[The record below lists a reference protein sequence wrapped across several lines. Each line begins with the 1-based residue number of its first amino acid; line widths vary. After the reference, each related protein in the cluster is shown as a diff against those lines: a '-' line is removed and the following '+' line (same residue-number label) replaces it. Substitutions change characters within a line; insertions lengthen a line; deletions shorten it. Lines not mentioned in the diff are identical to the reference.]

1 LQLVQA
7 DFVPPEREITADYSE
22 GTTVNVTMH
31 DGSTVRLSKVEKD
44 YDPTDRRR
52 VFAELQERQ
61 GRGEVPT
68 GLLFVD
74 KSGGDV
80 HEMNGTV
87 ETPLSQ
93 VPFEKLCPGSAAL
106 DELQEAF
113 R

>member
-1 LQLVQA
+1 
-7 DFVPPEREITADYSE
+7 
-22 GTTVNVTMH
+22 
-31 DGSTVRLSKVEKD
+31 VRLSKVEKD

-52 VFAELQERQ
+52 VFGDLQARQ

-74 KSGGDV
+74 KSTGDV
-80 HEMNGTV
+80 HDMNGTV
-87 ETPLSQ
+87 GTPLSQ
-93 VPFEKLCPGSAAL
+93 VPYEALCPGSAAL